1 MKNKCYTENR
11 YTNIQP
17 KNNLKRKELFMS
29 NMKSL
34 MRFIAPI
41 IIGVIAGSVVVLFA
55 GCAGTKPGTGYV
67 TDTPDEIQRLINK
80 EYSEA
85 IHAVGTATA
94 SDEGTATRKATVQA
108 RAEIA
113 RQFKAQI
120 DVLQKSYE
128 ESVNDNAVQEYQQA
142 AEVFATLDIS
152 GSKIAKSLV
161 RKEKNNAYS
170 AKVLVVV
177 TAEQLKALVD
187 EKMQAYT
194 SFKASKAYKE
204 LEERVTRER
213 QKGTFVEEE

>member
-1 MKNKCYTENR
+1 MN
-11 YTNIQP
+11 
-17 KNNLKRKELFMS
+17 S
-29 NMKSL
+29 MKSL
-34 MRFIAPI
+34 MRFISFI
-41 IIGVIAGSVVVLFA
+41 IMGALAGSVVILFA
-55 GCAGTKPGTGYV
+55 SCAGTKPGAGYV
-67 TDTPDEIQRLINK
+67 TDTPDEIEKLIKK

-94 SDEGTATRKATVQA
+94 PDEGSATRKATMQA

-128 ESVNDNAVQEYQQA
+128 ESVNDNAVQEYRQA

-161 RKEKNNAYS
+161 RKEKDNSYS
-170 AKVLVVV
+170 AKVLVAV
-177 TAEQLKALVD
+177 TAEQLKALLD

-204 LEERVTRER
+204 LEDRVARER
-213 QKGTFVEEE
+213 QQGAFAEEE